1 MAFDITKMAVFAH
14 DAIADFA
21 ARHQEET
28 FYGFALD
35 ANLLCLNSV
44 EKFAITI
51 AEYRRAYPEHVLSS
65 AQIADT
71 KGNTGDWTYQGFAEF
86 GADCGFDPYAY
97 DYHYNLGLEDPR
109 DDELFRTEYAL
120 AMDMVLKELVARN
133 SFDCLTITE
142 DFYAVRV
149 EHNY

>member
-1 MAFDITKMAVFAH
+1 MAFDIKKMAIFAH
-14 DAIADFA
+14 DAIASFA
-21 ARHQEET
+21 ARHDNET

-35 ANLLCLNSV
+35 SNLLCLNSV
-44 EKFAITI
+44 EKFATTI
-51 AEYRRAYPEHVLSS
+51 AEYQRAYPEHVLST

-86 GADCGFDPYAY
+86 SAECGFDPDAY
-97 DYHYNLGLEDPR
+97 DYHYRLGLANPR
-109 DDELFRTEYAL
+109 DDELLGTEYAL
-120 AMDMVLKELVARN
+120 AMDMVLRELVARN
-133 SFDCLTITE
+133 SFNRLKTTE